1 LTKFLTQTKT
11 SRFIE
16 YCKKLQNYSKDRR
29 VFHSGSDHRKF
40 IHNKEELEITK
51 VVKINQICQK
61 SELSIFIHSSP
72 TSSGSYFKRRQ
83 TTRQTWASNS
93 IKSIVSV
100 FFVIAKPED
109 EKTQKELES
118 EAFF

>member
-1 LTKFLTQTKT
+1 
-11 SRFIE
+11 
-16 YCKKLQNYSKDRR
+16 
-29 VFHSGSDHRKF
+29 
-40 IHNKEELEITK
+40 
-51 VVKINQICQK
+51 VKINQICQK

-72 TSSGSYFKRRQ
+72 TSSGSYFERRQ

-118 EAFF
+118 EAFFNKDMIQFGFEDSYYNVTLKHIALLRWAQQNCF